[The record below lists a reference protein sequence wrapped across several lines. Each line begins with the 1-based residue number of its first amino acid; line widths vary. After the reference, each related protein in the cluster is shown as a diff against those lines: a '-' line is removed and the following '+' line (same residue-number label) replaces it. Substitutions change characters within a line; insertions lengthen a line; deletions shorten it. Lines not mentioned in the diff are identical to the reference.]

1 MCSQGYTIK
10 LRSPYPSFHH
20 LEEFHVQ
27 RTDFQLIESLDEVV
41 LLKTHNSSNHV
52 AGFRQQMKA
61 SSYKKKKVRLEHSR
75 LSRVLK
81 GKRHVVLPY

>member
-1 MCSQGYTIK
+1 M
-10 LRSPYPSFHH
+10 
-20 LEEFHVQ
+20 Q

-61 SSYKKKKVRLEHSR
+61 SSSKKKKLGSNI
-75 LSRVLK
+75 LDSRVYSK
-81 GKRHVVLPY
+81 GKDMWFCLIKLTRPAKANWCRLIGLLL